1 MLPWGAAWPGPSLV
15 SLPGGV
21 HSGPAG
27 QRDSLKLEQT
37 WLVFFFKRSPK
48 QQMSLAL
55 ICSGLGEAAIIALND
70 LFL

>member
-1 MLPWGAAWPGPSLV
+1 MLPGRD

-27 QRDSLKLEQT
+27 QRDSLKLEQA
-37 WLVFFFKRSPK
+37 WLVFFFKRNPK
-48 QQMSLAL
+48 RQMSLAL
-55 ICSGLGEAAIIALND
+55 TRWGLREAAIIALND